1 MTILELKEQIT
12 SFTAEYKSALERQ
25 TQAVLEYERL
35 EDNLKKLQNEISLA
49 NEAEES
55 NSGESEDENAEIID
69 LEAKLEKLKLELLY
83 AESEVELEVRRTH
96 TKLTES
102 HIKALVGT
110 DVNVH
115 QLRNRIIDSKAY
127 IKTKKAEINRERKE
141 NWEKQRQKR
150 TQTKLQ
156 PESEELIAL
165 QEKLSSAGRES
176 LLASDEVEVLK
187 TKLETLKLLVSLV
200 KSE

>member
-1 MTILELKEQIT
+1 MTTSELKEQIT
-12 SFTAEYKSALERQ
+12 VFTAEYKNALERQ
-25 TQAVLEYERL
+25 TEAILEYGRL
-35 EDNLKKLQNEISLA
+35 EDNLKKRQNEFSLA
-49 NEAEES
+49 NETEES

-69 LEAKLEKLKLELLY
+69 LEAKLEKLKLELLH

-96 TKLTES
+96 ARATES

-110 DVNVH
+110 DGNVH
-115 QLRNRIIDSKAY
+115 RLRNRIVDGKAY

-141 NWEKQRQKR
+141 NWEKQKQKR
-150 TQTKLQ
+150 TQTKFQ

-165 QEKLSSAGRES
+165 QEKLALAEREN
-176 LLASDEVEVLK
+176 LLANDEVEVLK
-187 TKLETLKLLVSLV
+187 TKMETFKLLVSLV

>member
-1 MTILELKEQIT
+1 MTTSELKEQII
-12 SFTAEYKSALERQ
+12 SFTAEYKTALERQ
-25 TQAVLEYERL
+25 TTAFLESEKLER
-35 EDNLKKLQNEISLA
+35 ELKKLQNELLLTS
-49 NEAEES
+49 EADES
-55 NSGESEDENAEIID
+55 NLGESEDENVEIID

-83 AESEVELEVRRTH
+83 AESEVELEARKTH
-96 TKLTES
+96 ARATES

-115 QLRNRIIDSKAY
+115 RLRNRIIDGKAY

-141 NWEKQRQKR
+141 NWEKQKLKK

-156 PESEELIAL
+156 PESEELISL
-165 QEKLSSAGRES
+165 QEKIVLAERENI
-176 LLASDEVEVLK
+176 LANDEVEVLK
-187 TKLETLKLLVSLV
+187 TKLETLKLLATLM

>member
-1 MTILELKEQIT
+1 MTTSELKEQIA
-12 SFTAEYKSALERQ
+12 SFTAEYKTALERQ
-25 TQAVLEYERL
+25 TQAVLEYEKL
-35 EDNLKKLQNEISLA
+35 EHDLKKLQNELQLSNENEEA
-49 NEAEES
+49 NS
-55 NSGESEDENAEIID
+55 DESEVENAEIID

-96 TKLTES
+96 ARATES

-115 QLRNRIIDSKAY
+115 KLRNRIIDGKAY

-150 TQTKLQ
+150 MQAKRQ
-156 PESEELIAL
+156 PESDELTAL
-165 QEKLSSAGRES
+165 QEKLDLAERES
-176 LLASDEVEVLK
+176 ISANDEVEVLK
-187 TKLETLKLLVSLV
+187 TKLETLKLLVALV
-200 KSE
+200 KAE